1 MAQSNS
7 LQSWYPVSSNLTLT
21 SNIYRGIEKQYLE
34 GLISPSSWCDSGS
47 RNQSILDLRKASGNQ
62 GRKASAALGTKK
74 ALANMLPINLV
85 S

>member
-47 RNQSILDLRKASGNQ
+47 RNQSILDLRKASGNPV
-62 GRKASAALGTKK
+62 RKASADPGTKNALGNRLPT
-74 ALANMLPINLV
+74 NMV